1 LGAKG
6 CAVIA
11 AAATVNIQLTSLDL
25 DRNGMSDMD
34 ALAIQSAM
42 QHSANPLEPEVEC
55 SPLLGFA
62 EPSPELSPTIFGAV
76 PRFI

>member
-1 LGAKG
+1 
-6 CAVIA
+6 VIA
-11 AAATVNIQLTSLDL
+11 AAATVNIALTSLDL

-42 QHSANPLEPEVEC
+42 RRSAAPLEPEVEATPMC

-76 PRFI
+76 PRMF